1 MSEPTYAGHPI
12 VGTWRL
18 ISFTEQNLDTGAVS
32 YPFGEE
38 AKALS
43 SNGYVA
49 TILTRFDRK
58 RRLRLRRPIRR
69 QSISTAACAATTS
82 GSSRIGL

>member
-69 QSISTAACAATTS
+69 QSISTAA
-82 GSSRIGL
+82 